1 MKFKDF
7 LITDDETSQEAIN
20 TDPRPTS
27 TIQVIKIKHY
37 PEDVVRTTDLLKS
50 GDAIIADC
58 TSLKANTK
66 DRANDFLV
74 GACAMGN
81 DQMLT
86 IAPQIYLLTPK
97 SVLVETD
104 QDREDITPE
113 LDETPD
119 LTSSNEEPDSL

>member
-7 LITDDETSQEAIN
+7 LTTDEENETISTNPKPI
-20 TDPRPTS
+20 S

-50 GDAIIADC
+50 GDAVIADC
-58 TSLKANTK
+58 TSLKADTK
-66 DRANDFLV
+66 DHANDFLA

-97 SVLVETD
+97 SVLVKTD

-113 LDETPD
+113 TLDETSS
-119 LTSSNEEPDSL
+119 LTSSEQEPDGL

>member
-7 LITDDETSQEAIN
+7 LN
-20 TDPRPTS
+20 TDEENETIGTNPRPVS

-50 GDAIIADC
+50 GNAVIADC
-58 TSLKANTK
+58 TSLKADTK
-66 DRANDFLV
+66 DRANDFLA

-97 SVLVETD
+97 SVLVKTD

-113 LDETPD
+113 ALDDTPN
-119 LTSSNEEPDSL
+119 LTSSKQEPDDL

>member
-7 LITDDETSQEAIN
+7 LTTDEENETISTN
-20 TDPRPTS
+20 PKPVS

-50 GDAIIADC
+50 GNAVIADC

-66 DRANDFLV
+66 DRANDFLA
-74 GACAMGN
+74 GACVMGN
-81 DQMLT
+81 NQMLT

-97 SVLVETD
+97 SVLVKTD

-113 LDETPD
+113 ALNETSS
-119 LTSSNEEPDSL
+119 LTSSDEEPDGL

>member
-7 LITDDETSQEAIN
+7 LN
-20 TDPRPTS
+20 TDEENETINASPRPVS

-50 GDAIIADC
+50 GNAVIADC
-58 TSLKANTK
+58 TSLKVDTK
-66 DRANDFLV
+66 DHANDFLA

-97 SVLVETD
+97 SVLVKTD
-104 QDREDITPE
+104 QDREDIATE
-113 LDETPD
+113 ALDDAPS
-119 LTSSNEEPDSL
+119 LTSAEQESDDL

>member
-7 LITDDETSQEAIN
+7 LNTDEENETIN
-20 TDPRPTS
+20 TDPRPVS

-97 SVLVETD
+97 SVLVKTD

-113 LDETPD
+113 ALDDAPS
-119 LTSSNEEPDSL
+119 LTSSEQEPDDL

>member
-7 LITDDETSQEAIN
+7 LN
-20 TDPRPTS
+20 TDEENETIGTNPRPTS
-27 TIQVIKIKHY
+27 TIQIIKIKHY

-50 GDAIIADC
+50 GDAVIADC

-66 DRANDFLV
+66 DRANDFLA

-104 QDREDITPE
+104 QDREDIPPE
-113 LDETPD
+113 TLDETPD
-119 LTSSNEEPDSL
+119 LTRSKQTSDDL